1 MNIIQK
7 DQKFNLSQ
15 SIPNLS
21 RLLVGLGWKV
31 NSQGATFDLDASAF
45 MLTTENTI
53 RDPKDFVYYN
63 NLEDPSGI
71 LKHSGDNLQGGTGD
85 CEQILVDL
93 TKMPPEL
100 GHITFV
106 VTIYDAYNR
115 GQTFGM
121 VSDAYIR
128 ICDANTQQEIARY
141 NLGQEFANATSIVFG
156 DVAKVNGEWYFDAV
170 GVAFDGGLEA
180 IAGDFDIDVM
190 KRG

>member
-1 MNIIQK
+1 MNIMQK

-21 RLLVGLGWKV
+21 KLLVGLGWKV
-31 NSQGATFDLDASAF
+31 NAGGEAFDLDASAF

-53 RDPKDFVYYN
+53 RDTKDFVYYN
-63 NLEDPSGI
+63 NLQDPSGI
-71 LKHSGDNLQGGTGD
+71 LKHSGDNLQGGQGD

-115 GQTFGM
+115 NQTFGK

-128 ICDANTQQEIARY
+128 ICDANTNQEIARY
-141 NLGQEFANATSIVFG
+141 NLGEEFFNATSIVFG
-156 DVAKVNGEWYFDAV
+156 DVAKFNNEWFFDAV
-170 GVAFDGGLEA
+170 GVAFSGGLEA
-180 IAGDFDIDVM
+180 IAGDFDIDVV
-190 KRG
+190 KRA

>member
-1 MNIIQK
+1 MNIMQK

-21 RLLVGLGWKV
+21 KLLVGLGWKV
-31 NSQGATFDLDASAF
+31 NAGGEAFDLDASAF

-53 RDPKDFVYYN
+53 RDTKDFVYYN
-63 NLEDPSGI
+63 NLQDPSGI
-71 LKHSGDNLQGGTGD
+71 LKHSGDNLQGGQGD

-93 TKMPPEL
+93 AKMPPEL

-115 GQTFGM
+115 NQTFGK

-128 ICDANTQQEIARY
+128 ICDANTNQEIARY
-141 NLGQEFANATSIVFG
+141 NLGEEFFNATSIVFG
-156 DVAKVNGEWYFDAV
+156 DVAKFNNEWFFDAV
-170 GVAFDGGLEA
+170 GVAFSGGLEA
-180 IAGDFDIDVM
+180 IAGDFDIDVV
-190 KRG
+190 KRA